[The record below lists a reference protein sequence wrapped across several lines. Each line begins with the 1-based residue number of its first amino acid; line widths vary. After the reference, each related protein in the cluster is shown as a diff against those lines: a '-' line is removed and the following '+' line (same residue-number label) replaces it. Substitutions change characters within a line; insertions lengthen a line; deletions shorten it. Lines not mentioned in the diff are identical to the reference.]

1 MSTVKKLI
9 EIALDEEGYLEKNS
23 NESLD
28 DKTANPGKK
37 NFTKYARDLDKVKN
51 FYNGRKQS
59 FSWCDV
65 FVDWCFVQTFGVK
78 RAQELLCQP
87 DKSTGAG
94 VVFSKSF
101 YAQKNQYHKSPEIGD
116 QIFFKKNN
124 KICHTGLVYKI
135 DATYVYTIEGNTS
148 SAKGVVSNGGCV
160 RTKKYRLNA
169 SSIDGYGRPDYS
181 EKELEEVEIAT
192 NRMIMYVDNVD
203 YEGLN
208 VRSLKNNEVVEI
220 LPIGSVIKV
229 IKILDGR
236 AYLGECK
243 YVYSIYLS
251 KKQPKLKTVTG
262 ADEEGLNVRKKRN
275 TKKSNEPIACLK
287 NGTKVKVYGIRFGWS
302 KISPDSEAWVIS
314 KYLK

>member
-1 MSTVKKLI
+1 MSTLSQLLKV
-9 EIALDEEGYLEKNS
+9 ALSEDGYTEKNS
-23 NESLD
+23 NENLD
-28 DKTANPGKK
+28 DKTANQGK
-37 NFTKYARDLDKVKN
+37 NNYTKYARDLDKIKD

-94 VVFSKSF
+94 VGFSKSF
-101 YAQKNQYHKSPEIGD
+101 YEKKNQYHKIPKVGD
-116 QIFFKKNN
+116 QIFFKENN

-135 DATYVYTIEGNTS
+135 DVTYVYTIEGNTS

-181 EKELEEVEIAT
+181 EKELDEVETAT

-208 VRSLKNNEVVEI
+208 VRLLKNNEVVEI
-220 LPIGSVIKV
+220 LPIGT
-229 IKILDGR
+229 KIEIEKIINKK
-236 AYLGECK
+236 AYLTNDK
-243 YVYSIYLS
+243 YVYATYLS
-251 KKQPKLKTVTG
+251 KQYPKLKVVTG
-262 ADEEGLNVRKKRN
+262 ADEEGLNIRKKRN
-275 TKKSNEPIACLK
+275 TKKSNKPIACIK
-287 NGTKVKVYGIRFGWS
+287 NGTKVKVYETEAGWS
-302 KISPDSEAWVIS
+302 RISPNSEAWVIS

>member
-1 MSTVKKLI
+1 MSDQLKSVRHPSVLFQAIDLQLI
-9 EIALDEEGYLEKNS
+9 LLSCQDS
-23 NESLD
+23 N
-28 DKTANPGKK
+28 
-37 NFTKYARDLDKVKN
+37 LDKQDQN
-51 FYNGRKQS
+51 
-59 FSWCDV
+59 
-65 FVDWCFVQTFGVK
+65 
-78 RAQELLCQP
+78 LLC
-87 DKSTGAG
+87 
-94 VVFSKSF
+94 
-101 YAQKNQYHKSPEIGD
+101 YHYTTR
-116 QIFFKKNN
+116 QFRTA
-124 KICHTGLVYKI
+124 KIVNFPK
-135 DATYVYTIEGNTS
+135 
-148 SAKGVVSNGGCV
+148 
-160 RTKKYRLNA
+160 TKKYRLNA